1 MAREHLAAQLDG
13 LSSPVNGSGRKTM
26 AKMDVR
32 KADEGDL
39 RVEIGRAVR
48 LTRGTLSLKEFAGG
62 DRSGRA
68 ADCAMGRGEGTP
80 ARRCDLRGARVS
92 ARVHRG
98 ARGLDDDVQVQTV
111 ITIRRTGLM
120 RRDLFVYISGPMTA
134 KDGHSIEENVAAGV
148 RVYLDSLARAGLRGV
163 DPEANHLFAG

>member
-48 LTRGTLSLKEFAGG
+48 LTRGTLSLKEFAAAIVRDERQIARWEEGKERPHV
-62 DRSGRA
+62 DAIFAVRA
-68 ADCAMGRGEGTP
+68 FRLVFIEALA
-80 ARRCDLRGARVS
+80 
-92 ARVHRG
+92 
-98 ARGLDDDVQVQTV
+98 GLDDDVQVQTV
-111 ITIRRTGLM
+111 ITIRRT
-120 RRDLFVYISGPMTA
+120 A
-134 KDGHSIEENVAAGV
+134 
-148 RVYLDSLARAGLRGV
+148 
-163 DPEANHLFAG
+163 